1 MEPPGSHLPRE
12 AWHRLY
18 RKSAGMGPGM
28 KEPTDPGGPAQ
39 AWTARPTRLHI
50 VTGGRRVHFLRDSLQ
65 RFQPLGEF
73 RFARHTDPLAHFRS
87 LTKPPTRCVQK
98 ISL

>member
-1 MEPPGSHLPRE
+1 
-12 AWHRLY
+12 
-18 RKSAGMGPGM
+18 
-28 KEPTDPGGPAQ
+28 
-39 AWTARPTRLHI
+39 
-50 VTGGRRVHFLRDSLQ
+50 LRDSLQ

-98 ISL
+98 ISLEFQKLLTTKDREKRYCYYTRVKIRGLFCGIGRFETLFDVF